1 LANSASIADLV
12 AVEQGVPPHKIV
24 EVPNFLEENAF
35 STVDEMARTEQ
46 RKAWGIPD
54 GAFVIGIVAR
64 LSPVKNHPL
73 LLQAVARLD
82 SRFHLVAIGD
92 GPDRHALEDLAR
104 TLGVASRVHFVG
116 EVLAPQNLHQYLDVS
131 VLCSQSEGFPN
142 SVIEA
147 MAAARPVIATHVGGV
162 PDAVG
167 HGETGLLVP
176 SNDPEPLASAL
187 RTLADAPALRARLGE
202 AGRASARRKYH
213 QSHVLAQLTGLY
225 RDLAARRAAA
235 YPGHSHV

>member
-1 LANSASIADLV
+1 
-12 AVEQGVPPHKIV
+12 
-24 EVPNFLEENAF
+24 
-35 STVDEMARTEQ
+35 
-46 RKAWGIPD
+46 
-54 GAFVIGIVAR
+54 
-64 LSPVKNHPL
+64 
-73 LLQAVARLD
+73 
-82 SRFHLVAIGD
+82 
-92 GPDRHALEDLAR
+92 
-104 TLGVASRVHFVG
+104 
-116 EVLAPQNLHQYLDVS
+116 LDVS

-176 SNDPEPLASAL
+176 SNDPGPLARAL

-202 AGRASARRKYH
+202 AGCAVARRKYH
-213 QSHVLAQLTGLY
+213 QSQVLAQLTGLY
-225 RDLAARRAAA
+225 RDLAACRAAA